1 MTTTQPA
8 DESVELGNLLG
19 RRLRDRRR
27 ELGRT
32 LADLGSAA
40 GISVGHASSIEK
52 GTSLPSLP
60 VLARIAHAL
69 ELTLAEVLRA
79 SASPRIA
86 EGRIDAPPDSARLSP
101 DGSRIQI
108 VRDHLPGGSAGSPPF
123 PLAGDDVFVFVHG
136 GAVAIEV
143 NAEQHEL
150 LAGDSIHCRAPRA
163 LGWHTAS
170 SAGATVIWVARA
182 GPAARRG
189 DGAAGG

>member
-32 LADLGSAA
+32 LADLGSVA

-86 EGRIDAPPDSARLSP
+86 EGRIDAPPASARLSP

-108 VRDHLPGGSAGSPPF
+108 VRDRLRGESAGSPPF
-123 PLAGDDVFVFVHG
+123 PLAGDDVFVFVHE

-143 NAEQHEL
+143 SAEQHEL
-150 LAGDSIHCRAPRA
+150 LSGDSIHCRSPRT
-163 LGWHTAS
+163 LGWNTAS
-170 SAGATVIWVARA
+170 STGATVIWVTRA
-182 GPAARRG
+182 GPAGRRG
-189 DGAAGG
+189 DPAAAD